1 MTLQQALENF
11 SVENLDTEEIL
22 FDCDYRNDS
31 GDQELH
37 DKLMHNIK
45 ELCYDEDAFN
55 ELCNIEMTPEFLD
68 KLKNNDTDDI
78 WDDHINQTLLDAAWL
93 VYEEIDYAE
102 RKADDDFDDLYDD
115 EHNYQFTFGDF
126 NLSYEYECDIDMT

>member
-45 ELCYDEDAFN
+45 ELSYDEESFN

-115 EHNYQFTFGDF
+115 DDE
-126 NLSYEYECDIDMT
+126 SEP